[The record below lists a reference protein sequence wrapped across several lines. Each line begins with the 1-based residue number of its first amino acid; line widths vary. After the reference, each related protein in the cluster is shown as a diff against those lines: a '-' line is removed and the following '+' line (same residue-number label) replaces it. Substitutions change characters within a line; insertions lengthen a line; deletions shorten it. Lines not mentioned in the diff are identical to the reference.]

1 MRVQRES
8 TLHQMTW
15 FAHLFPV
22 NCYLVEENETLTL
35 IDTGLSS
42 SYKGIV
48 QTIHSLEKPLTRI
61 VLTHIHTDHMGALD
75 RLKQHYPEA
84 KVYIPRRDARIISG
98 DRTLDSHEAQ
108 RPIRGSIPKRITTSP
123 DVLVDNGDQIGS
135 LLSIAVPGHTPG
147 SMAYLDTRN
156 RHLIV
161 GDAFQIKGGL
171 AVVGHMRWAFP
182 FPAFATWDKHTAWA
196 SARKLLH
203 YQPSL
208 LAVGHGSFLRQP
220 EAPMRAA
227 IEAMTV
233 KYSFTL
239 SN

>member
-75 RLKQHYPEA
+75 RLKQYYPEA
-84 KVYIPRRDARIISG
+84 KVYIPRRDARIIIG

-171 AVVGHMRWAFP
+171 AVAGHMRWAFP

>member
-75 RLKQHYPEA
+75 RLTQHYPEA

-171 AVVGHMRWAFP
+171 AVAGHMRWAFP

>member
-75 RLKQHYPEA
+75 RLKQYYPEA

-171 AVVGHMRWAFP
+171 AVAGHMRWAFP